1 MTYHPKSDFMRV
13 MFERGYVADC
23 TDYQALD
30 EALIKGVVPA
40 YIGYD
45 ATAASLHVG
54 HLMNIMVLRW
64 LQKTGHKPIT
74 LMGGGTTKVGD
85 PSFRSEER
93 PLLTPEKIDENI
105 AGMGQVFA
113 RYLDYG
119 DGRATMVNNA
129 EWLDG
134 LNYLDFLRDIG
145 RHFSVNRMLSFES
158 VKSRLDRE

>member
-30 EALIKGVVPA
+30 EALVKGVVPA

-54 HLMNIMVLRW
+54 HLLNIMMLRW

-74 LMGGGTTKVGD
+74 
-85 PSFRSEER
+85 
-93 PLLTPEKIDENI
+93 
-105 AGMGQVFA
+105 
-113 RYLDYG
+113 
-119 DGRATMVNNA
+119 
-129 EWLDG
+129 
-134 LNYLDFLRDIG
+134 
-145 RHFSVNRMLSFES
+145 
-158 VKSRLDRE
+158 